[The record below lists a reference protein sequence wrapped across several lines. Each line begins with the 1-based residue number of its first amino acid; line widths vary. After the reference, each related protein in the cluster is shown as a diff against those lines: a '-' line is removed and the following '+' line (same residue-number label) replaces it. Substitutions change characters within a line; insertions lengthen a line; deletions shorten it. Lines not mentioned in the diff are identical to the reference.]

1 MKKWKKNKWLNRR
14 EINELMENKRKKDLF
29 IEKED
34 AKEGKQKVQKNV
46 KHKNKTKLK
55 NSKKKTKTEKVNIIW
70 FSKKKS
76 KKNKNKLLVT
86 KKASKMYT
94 VNMQILFGQTEC
106 RSNLFDINICIRAFD
121 SLSRYLQTEMHVKL
135 FSAASA
141 EKNLSFKWTLN

>member
-1 MKKWKKNKWLNRR
+1 
-14 EINELMENKRKKDLF
+14 MENKRKKTHLL
-29 IEKED
+29 K
-34 AKEGKQKVQKNV
+34 KKKQKGKQKVQKIG

-121 SLSRYLQTEMHVKL
+121 SL
-135 FSAASA
+135 
-141 EKNLSFKWTLN
+141 FKMKFTNRNACQVI